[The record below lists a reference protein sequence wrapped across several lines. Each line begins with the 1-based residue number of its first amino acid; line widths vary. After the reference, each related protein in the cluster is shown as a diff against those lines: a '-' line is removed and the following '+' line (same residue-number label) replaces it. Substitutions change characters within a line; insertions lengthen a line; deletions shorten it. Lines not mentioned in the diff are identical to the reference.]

1 MTERERSLELLN
13 QLHQFPTTVLIKVI
27 GTNHPTFVANV
38 VAAVR
43 IEVALE
49 IDLQCTTRETPNGR
63 HVAVSLGSGM
73 SGSGRWAMSK
83 RTAAPGPD
91 GVRRRPRG
99 A

>member
-1 MTERERSLELLN
+1 MSERQRSLELLN
-13 QLHQFPTTVLIKVI
+13 QLHQFPTAVLIKVI

-63 HVAVSLGSGM
+63 HVAVTLEPQM
-73 SGSGRWAMSK
+73 RDAEQVLAVYECLRK
-83 RTAAPGPD
+83 IE
-91 GVRRRPRG
+91 GVVMLL
-99 A
+99 